1 MKAGKISLPKNFI
14 VPENCKVGD
23 FYFSILEPSITEID
37 YKVVMSSRKRLR
49 QIFRRDDTWPAEGM
63 TLDENTKDL
72 IRHETEFK
80 RKKAFAYSVYPA
92 EKNDYIGC
100 IYINPT
106 KKSYDCEVYLWVS
119 DNSFHMDNVLFRQ
132 TKKWLDE
139 VWGFSHAA
147 FPGREIS
154 WDEWQVDNEK
164 FD

>member
-1 MKAGKISLPKNFI
+1 MKEGKIYLPENFI
-14 VPENCKVGD
+14 APENCKVGD

-49 QIFRRDDTWPAEGM
+49 QIFKRDDTWPAEDM

-72 IRHETEFK
+72 VRHETEFK
-80 RKKAFAYSVYPA
+80 QKKAFAYSVYPL

-119 DNSFHMDNVLFRQ
+119 DSSFHMDNVLFRQ
-132 TKKWLDE
+132 TKKWLNE
-139 VWGFSHAA
+139 VWSFKHAA
-147 FPGREIS
+147 FPGREIA
-154 WDEWQVDNEK
+154 WDEWQVDK
-164 FD
+164 S

>member
-1 MKAGKISLPKNFI
+1 MKEGKINFI
-14 VPENCKVGD
+14 APENCKVGD

-49 QIFRRDDTWPAEGM
+49 QIFKRDDTWPAEDM

-72 IRHETEFK
+72 VRHETEFK
-80 RKKAFAYSVYPA
+80 QKKAFAYSVYPL

-119 DNSFHMDNVLFRQ
+119 DSSFHMDNVLFRQ
-132 TKKWLDE
+132 TKKWLNE
-139 VWGFSHAA
+139 VWSFKHAA
-147 FPGREIS
+147 FPGREIA
-154 WDEWQVDNEK
+154 WDEWQVDK
-164 FD
+164 S

>member
-1 MKAGKISLPKNFI
+1 M
-14 VPENCKVGD
+14 VGD

-49 QIFRRDDTWPAEGM
+49 QIFKRDDTWPAEDM

-72 IRHETEFK
+72 VRHETEFK
-80 RKKAFAYSVYPA
+80 QKKAFAYSVYPL

-119 DNSFHMDNVLFRQ
+119 DSSFHMDNVLFRQ
-132 TKKWLDE
+132 TKKWLNE
-139 VWGFSHAA
+139 VWSFKHAA
-147 FPGREIS
+147 FPGREIA
-154 WDEWQVDNEK
+154 WDEWQVDK
-164 FD
+164 S

>member
-1 MKAGKISLPKNFI
+1 LKAGKISLPKNFI

>member
-1 MKAGKISLPKNFI
+1 MKEGKINL
-14 VPENCKVGD
+14 PENFVAPEKCEVGD

-49 QIFRRDDTWPAEGM
+49 QIFKRDDTWPAEDM

-72 IRHETEFK
+72 VRHETEFK
-80 RKKAFAYSVYPA
+80 QKKAFAYSVYPLD
-92 EKNDYIGC
+92 KNEYIGC

-139 VWGFSHAA
+139 VWGISHAA

>member
-14 VPENCKVGD
+14 IPENCKVGD
-23 FYFSILEPSITEID
+23 FYFSILEPSVTEID

-80 RKKAFAYSVYPA
+80 QKKAFAYSVYPA
-92 EKNDYIGC
+92 GKNDYIGC

-106 KKSYDCEVYLWVS
+106 KKSYDCEVYLWIS